1 MGTSAVVN
9 YSIAK
14 RSAEAEAVERRRRDA
29 DPAVL
34 AGASRIVSAPTPL
47 IHNAPALAYAAYPHA
62 YAPYAYYG

>member
-14 RSAEAEAVERRRRDA
+14 RSAEA

-34 AGASRIVSAPTPL
+34 YSASRVLTAPTPL